1 MEPKPDVVAA
11 VYYDENKQTVT
22 VEFSKFADESAAM
35 QACDFLIN
43 LLDLH
48 KAEVPFDSTLH

>member
-1 MEPKPDVVAA
+1 MNIKPDVVAA
-11 VYYDENKQTVT
+11 VFYDENKKTVT
-22 VEFSKFADESAAM
+22 VEFSKFEDESAAM

>member
-1 MEPKPDVVAA
+1 MNTKPDVVAA
-11 VYYDENKQTVT
+11 VFYDENKQTVT
-22 VEFSKFADESAAM
+22 VEFSKFEDESSAM

>member
-1 MEPKPDVVAA
+1 MDIKPDVIAA
-11 VYYDENKQTVT
+11 VYYDENKKTVT
-22 VEFSKFADESAAM
+22 VEFSKFEDESAAM